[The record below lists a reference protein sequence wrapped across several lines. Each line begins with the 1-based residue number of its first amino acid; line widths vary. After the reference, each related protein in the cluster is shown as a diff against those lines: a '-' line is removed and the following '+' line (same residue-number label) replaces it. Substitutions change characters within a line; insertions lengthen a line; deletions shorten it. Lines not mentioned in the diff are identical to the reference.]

1 MEILLKLYAI
11 QNKDGKWFKSRGFR
25 NYGRTSWVDT
35 LEEAKIY
42 SKISQ
47 ARSQVTYWFN
57 NYPEYGIPKLMEL
70 QITNSVEL
78 NETERVK
85 KSISKIEKK
94 EIEYKIRADKWKKEN
109 AERKLREA
117 QKELNKFNNK

>member
-11 QNKDGKWFKSRGFR
+11 QSQDGKWFKSRGLN
-25 NYGRTSWVDT
+25 NYDKTSWVDT
-35 LEEAKIY
+35 LDQAKIY
-42 SKISQ
+42 STLSP
-47 ARSQVTYWFN
+47 ARSQVTFWFK
-57 NYPEYGIPKLMEL
+57 NYPEYGMPKLMEL

-94 EIEYKIRADKWKKEN
+94 ELEYKIKAEKWRKEK

-117 QKELNKFNNK
+117 QKELNKINNK